1 MRVLAAMCDC
11 LQSHKKSGECDPCC
25 FQGRRAPCR
34 SLGLF
39 NTATSILW
47 CFFCWCVWVWVLGFF
62 SPLCGLMFCFFFL
75 LLCFFAFP
83 IVCAGSLLNSIKNV
97 LNVIFLQVCFSRHPL
112 GPVGLAL
119 AWFESW
125 QIHSDFALGP
135 LTRQMGLTSKETCVF
150 CHLVCCNAS
159 LH

>member
-1 MRVLAAMCDC
+1 ML
-11 LQSHKKSGECDPCC
+11 LSGEASSLQEPRTLQHSNKYSLVFFLLVC
-25 FQGRRAPCR
+25 
-34 SLGLF
+34 LGLGF
-39 NTATSILW
+39 
-47 CFFCWCVWVWVLGFF
+47 GFF
-62 SPLCGLMFCFFFL
+62 FPSVWFDVFFFFL